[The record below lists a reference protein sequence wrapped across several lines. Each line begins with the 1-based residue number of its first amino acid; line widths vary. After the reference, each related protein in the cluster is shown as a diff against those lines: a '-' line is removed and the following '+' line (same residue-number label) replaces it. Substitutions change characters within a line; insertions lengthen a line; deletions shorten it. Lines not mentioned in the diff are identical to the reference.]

1 MPEAVRAAV
10 FWTAMVLFAVHLGL
24 ALAGA
29 GIPLL
34 TSLLGLSKVKRLKIF
49 IDKFGQQAATF
60 ALLGGLWAFLVLAAA
75 LAGLA
80 FLAPA
85 KAPYYLGLPLPLAA
99 VAGSILAG
107 VAAFLTYRGS
117 WQRLKTQKSLHG
129 LIGLCATLLLWLAFA
144 IGLAAARPMA
154 LGLPP
159 EVGLAFPLPPG
170 NSIYWPMLVLG
181 LLLSIGLAGTFT
193 GAWLVWR
200 RDRDD
205 FGRDY
210 YNFTMR
216 LSARVG
222 FVGHVLSLPVLV
234 WLGLGL
240 MPLAGEL
247 TTILSVALGLYG
259 SGLLLTLACLGFIM
273 PQENALRH
281 KLLLAAAFF
290 GSLMAL
296 TGLCAALAGLLAPGL
311 GASLLPVTLP

>member
-10 FWTAMVLFAVHLGL
+10 FWAAMVLFAVHLGL

-34 TSLLGLSKVKRLKIF
+34 TSLVGLSKVKRLKIF
-49 IDKFGQQAATF
+49 TDKFGQQTATF

-75 LAGLA
+75 LAALA

-85 KAPYYLGLPLPLAA
+85 KAPYYLGRPFPLAA
-99 VAGSILAG
+99 VAGSALAG
-107 VAAFLTYRGS
+107 AAAFLAYRGS
-117 WQRLKTQKSLHG
+117 WQRLKARKPLHG
-129 LIGLCATLLLWLAFA
+129 AIGLCATLLLWTAFA
-144 IGLAAARPMA
+144 VGLAAARPLV

-159 EVGLAFPLPPG
+159 VVGLAFPLPPAE
-170 NSIYWPMLVLG
+170 SLFWRMLALG

-200 RDRDD
+200 RNRDD

-216 LSARVG
+216 LAARFG
-222 FVGHVLSLPVLV
+222 FVGHVLSLAPLA

-240 MPLAGEL
+240 LPLAGEL
-247 TTILSVALGLYG
+247 THVLAVSLGLYG
-259 SGLLLTLACLGFIM
+259 TGMLLTLVCLGFIL
-273 PQENALRH
+273 PQDNALRH
-281 KLLLAAAFF
+281 KLPLVAGFF
-290 GSLMAL
+290 GSAMAL
-296 TGLCAALAGLLAPGL
+296 TGLCAALASLFAPGL
-311 GASLLPVTLP
+311 AGTLLP